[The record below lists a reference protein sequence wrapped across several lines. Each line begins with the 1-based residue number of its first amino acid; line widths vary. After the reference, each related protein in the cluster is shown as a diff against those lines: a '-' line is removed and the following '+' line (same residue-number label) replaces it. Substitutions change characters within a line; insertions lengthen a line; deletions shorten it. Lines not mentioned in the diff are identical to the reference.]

1 MPVLPSYSFFRW
13 VQTCMRVLL
22 NQTKKGLS
30 ALCALSMKF
39 SVACT
44 SSSSMVSMRLRVSGP
59 VSSMR
64 PSA

>member
-1 MPVLPSYSFFRW
+1 
-13 VQTCMRVLL
+13 MRVLL

-59 VSSMR
+59 VSSIL